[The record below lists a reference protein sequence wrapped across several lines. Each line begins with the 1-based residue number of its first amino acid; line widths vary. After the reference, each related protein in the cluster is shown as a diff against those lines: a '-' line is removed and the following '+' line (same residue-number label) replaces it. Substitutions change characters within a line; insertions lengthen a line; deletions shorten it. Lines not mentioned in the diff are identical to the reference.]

1 MTVTT
6 LPESFGRYRVLK
18 LLGRGGMGAVYLAED
33 TQLHRQVAL
42 KIPTTE
48 GTPSSELLERHY
60 REARLAAT
68 LRNSHICPVYDVGEI
83 DGIHFISMAYI
94 EGEPLSKRIPE
105 NGWTSERQV
114 LSLIRKLALA
124 LQSAH
129 DLGILHRDLKPANIM
144 LDRQREPVIM
154 DFGLAR
160 QMNETAAR
168 LTQSG
173 VIVGSPAYMS
183 PEHVEGQPD
192 KLSGAADQ
200 YSLGVILYELLTGRL
215 PFRGSI
221 SAVIGQILS
230 QPPPSPRDIR
240 ADLDPRV
247 AGLCQRMLAKSP
259 HDRYPSLKSVAE
271 EITRILKSPVNSSP
285 SATPESVSSTSR
297 KADTQKSAELSVLN
311 RERWNQEIPALL
323 KLAENLFR
331 KHDYSEVCRVLG
343 QIPPGFRNQDVEQLL
358 TKASEYDDECCL
370 LLNDIEQVIKQES
383 AVELGPMLKRLL
395 QLKPGHKGMQ
405 ELAHDVARYG
415 VERALRIRRKDHQYL
430 DPAGRTI
437 EPKHVIMAF
446 GGLVALCA
454 AVYFGTLAY
463 VQPTG
468 TVLIEVKNPGIAI
481 SFADANVSSENTGQ
495 RIRVPVAE
503 NIPLSASVDGVPI
516 HAASQTLSVNKQETK
531 TITARLLPD
540 HSLEVT
546 IAGRTHVFATPQ
558 SVAGGDQPE
567 NPDNK
572 LAAPQADPWI
582 SLFNGQDLSGWR
594 TNGQA
599 WQVQNQVLEILPVRM
614 TGKTHLETTESYS
627 DFELRLQFRLLNQG
641 AISLGFRFG
650 RDDVG
655 WNLGPQLNLGYFG
668 KNDFGKENETG
679 NLFALLNRT
688 PTTLV
693 KATDKQR
700 DVYQPA
706 LHRGDWI
713 DVYLRCEGPRIIA
726 EINGQRTVDY
736 TDTASQLPLSGT
748 IDFYTPGSQPVSAE
762 VRDIRLRELKTSA
775 TPVAPLAMS
784 AMPQIPTDQSDS
796 SSLPKGP
803 RILFEDDYSSPKPYW
818 SNTTAEQLKEN
829 PDHSWGFRDGV
840 YFDEVRATSW
850 YFGFLPGGPYKECSW
865 EMAARVTGDNP
876 SSRGSLVVHLIQ
888 SGRGIQL
895 RLDGHGLLW
904 IAPSSV
910 TFDTFS
916 AGPWL
921 GPIQH
926 TAIKS
931 GGGAYN
937 NIRLEARKR
946 RLDVIVNDVA
956 VIPPLE
962 FEWDLTPFSIGL
974 GVDCQSPAVRAEWDK
989 NVIRELDSL
998 PTDSAETKAQIV
1010 RFLSN
1015 GAARLPDGT
1024 VCYEGASLKRVEVN
1038 GGSANPQWDLQ
1049 AFQGVWTND
1058 MQVLW
1063 TAEKAGHSL
1072 TWELPVA
1079 TEGLYDIVAGFT
1091 LGPDFGR
1098 FRFTLDDQ
1106 PLPNGKA
1113 VELFD
1118 PRVQPAKPIS
1128 LGTLPLTPGKKRLT
1142 ATVIGKHRASTG
1154 FFLGLDELRLVPAK

>member
-1 MTVTT
+1 MTPTT
-6 LPESFGRYRVLK
+6 LPEVFGRYRVVK

-42 KIPTTE
+42 KIPNIE
-48 GTPSSELLERHY
+48 GSQSPELLERHY

-68 LRNSHICPVYDVGEI
+68 LRSPHICPVYDVGVI
-83 DGIHFISMAYI
+83 DDIHFISMAYI

-105 NGWTSERQV
+105 NGGSSERQV

-129 DLGILHRDLKPANIM
+129 DLGIIHRDLKPANIM
-144 LDRQREPVIM
+144 IDRQREPVIM

-160 QMNETAAR
+160 QVNDNGVR

-183 PEHVEGQPD
+183 PEQVEGQPD
-192 KLSGAADQ
+192 KLTGAADQ
-200 YSLGVILYELLTGRL
+200 YSLGVVLYELLTGQL

-221 SAVIGQILS
+221 SAVIGQIIS
-230 QPPPSPRDIR
+230 KPPPSPRDIR
-240 ADLDPRV
+240 PDLDPRV
-247 AGLCQRMLAKSP
+247 SSLCQRMLAKSP
-259 HDRYPSLKSVAE
+259 QDRFPSLKAVAE
-271 EITRILKSPVNSSP
+271 EIARILKSAANHNQTAAPEAISQ
-285 SATPESVSSTSR
+285 SAR
-297 KADTQKSAELSVLN
+297 KAESQKSAEISVLN
-311 RERWNQEIPALL
+311 RERWSQEIPALL

-331 KHDYSEVCRVLG
+331 KHDYAETCQVLG
-343 QIPPGFRNQDVEQLL
+343 KIPPGMRTPEVEELL
-358 TKASEYDDECCL
+358 AKASEYDDECCL
-370 LLNDIEQVIKQES
+370 LLNDIELVIKQES
-383 AVELGPMLKRLL
+383 SIEIGPMLKRFL
-395 QLKPGHKGMQ
+395 QLKPGHKAMQ
-405 ELAHDVARYG
+405 ELATDVARYG
-415 VERALRIRRKDHQYL
+415 VEKALQIRRKERKYL

-437 EPKHVIMAF
+437 DPKHVALTI
-446 GGLVALCA
+446 GGLAALCA

-463 VQPTG
+463 IQPTG
-468 TVLIEVKNPGIAI
+468 NVLIDVEHPGIALTLGT
-481 SFADANVSSENTGQ
+481 AQVTNENTGQ

-503 NIPLSASVDGVPI
+503 NVLLSATVNGLPI
-516 HAASQTLSVNKQETK
+516 PEVAQTLSVNKNETK
-531 TITARLLPD
+531 TITARLLAD
-540 HSLEVT
+540 QSLEVT
-546 IAGRTHVFATPQ
+546 IAGQSQVYATPQ
-558 SVAGGDQPE
+558 TVAGGGQ
-567 NPDNK
+567 PDNQAAK
-572 LAAPQADPWI
+572 PLANGWV
-582 SLFNGQDLSGWR
+582 SLFNGQDLSGWN

-599 WQVQNQVLEILPVRM
+599 WQVQNQVLEILPERM
-614 TGKTHLETTESYS
+614 TSNTHLVS
-627 DFELRLQFRLLNQG
+627 DRTFSDYELRFQFRLLNQG
-641 AISLGFRFG
+641 AISLGLRYG
-650 RDDVG
+650 RDELG

-679 NLFALLNRT
+679 NLFALLDRS

-693 KATDKQR
+693 KATDQQR
-700 DVYQPA
+700 EVYQPA

-713 DVYLRCEGPRIIA
+713 DVYVRCEGPRIIA
-726 EINGQRTVDY
+726 EINEQRTVDY
-736 TDTASQLPLSGT
+736 TDTESRLPLSGQ
-748 IDFYTPGSQPVSAE
+748 IAFYTPGYQRASAE
-762 VRDIRLRELKTSA
+762 VRDIQVRELKSSV
-775 TPVAPLAMS
+775 TPVAPLVMGTTAKTS
-784 AMPQIPTDQSDS
+784 TTPPTAPST
-796 SSLPKGP
+796 PKGP
-803 RILFEDDYSSPKPYW
+803 RILFEDDYSTPKPYW

-829 PDHSWGFRDGV
+829 PHHSWGFRDGI
-840 YFDEVRATSW
+840 YFDEVRANSW
-850 YFGFLPGGPYKECSW
+850 YFGFLPGGPYNECAW
-865 EMAARVTGDNP
+865 EMAARVVGDNP
-876 SSRGSLVVHLIQ
+876 SSRGSLIVHLMQ

-895 RLDGHGLLW
+895 RMDGHGLLW
-904 IAPSSV
+904 IAPSGV
-910 TFDTFS
+910 TFQEFS

-926 TAIKS
+926 PAIKS

-937 NIRLEARKR
+937 NIRLEIRKR

-962 FEWDLTPFSIGL
+962 FDWDLTPVSMGL
-974 GVDCQSPAVRAEWDK
+974 GVESLSPGVRAEWDK
-989 NVIRELDSL
+989 NIIRELDTPP
-998 PTDSAETKAQIV
+998 PTDSAETRAQIV
-1010 RFLSN
+1010 RYLSN
-1015 GAARLPDGT
+1015 GATRLPDGT
-1024 VCYEGASLKRVEVN
+1024 VCYEGASLKRLEVN

-1058 MQVLW
+1058 TQVLW

-1106 PLPNGKA
+1106 PLPNGKT
-1113 VELFD
+1113 VDLFD
-1118 PRVQPAKPIS
+1118 TRVQPAKPTS